1 MMKMWF
7 YKSKTYKTMDWKQY
21 IMIGVS
27 KTKKTIF
34 LIKDDNFRNYKN
46 SHIQTLNSFCKPQYF
61 AKYLS
66 NTLKIL
72 CI

>member
-27 KTKKTIF
+27 KTKKNYIF
-34 LIKDDNFRNYKN
+34 DKR
-46 SHIQTLNSFCKPQYF
+46 
-61 AKYLS
+61 
-66 NTLKIL
+66 
-72 CI
+72 